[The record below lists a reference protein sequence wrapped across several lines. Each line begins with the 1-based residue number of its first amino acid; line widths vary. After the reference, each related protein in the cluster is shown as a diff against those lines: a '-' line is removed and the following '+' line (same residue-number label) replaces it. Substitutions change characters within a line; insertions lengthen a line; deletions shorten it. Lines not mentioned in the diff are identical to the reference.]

1 MSGGETREVTLQIRP
16 GEDLGAFIRRVAASA
31 PPAPP
36 EVIDRL
42 RTLLP
47 IDTPAPG
54 GRTAPRQPVRAAA

>member
-1 MSGGETREVTLQIRP
+1 MSGGETREVTLHIQP
-16 GEDLGAFIRRVAASA
+16 GEGLDAFIRRVADSA
-31 PPAPP
+31 PAPA

-54 GRTAPRQPVRAAA
+54 VHATRQPVRAAA